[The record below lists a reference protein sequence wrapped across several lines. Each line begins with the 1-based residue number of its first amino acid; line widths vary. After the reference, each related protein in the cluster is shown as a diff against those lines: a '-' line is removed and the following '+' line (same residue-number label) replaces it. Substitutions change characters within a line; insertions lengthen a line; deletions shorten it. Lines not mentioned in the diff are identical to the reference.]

1 MASARSPRRNPYRPG
16 TPSYE
21 RLRRAE
27 LNRRLALAKST
38 ADRAIDPEKRHKSL
52 RRAATARRGLGQIE
66 ARAEFRSKLGP
77 SGRAIFDR
85 LPLKEQDRELHVRR
99 EYPDGIPRDAPDPFA
114 GQHRDP
120 LWRTYYSSGSRAGE
134 HLRP

>member
-38 ADRAIDPEKRHKSL
+38 AGRAIDPEKRDKSL
-52 RRAATARRGLGQIE
+52 RRAATARRGLRQIDQ
-66 ARAEFRSKLGP
+66 RAAFRSTLSP

-85 LPLKEQDRELHVRR
+85 FPLKEQDRELHVRR
-99 EYPDGIPRDAPDPFA
+99 EYPNGVPRDVPDPLA
-114 GQHRDP
+114 GPHRDA
-120 LWRTYYSSGSRAGE
+120 LWRIYYSSGSRAGDR
-134 HLRP
+134 LRL